1 MCALKIMRG
10 AKIIVPEALSGCETL
25 LSSASSAHSFFD
37 GYDNPHG
44 TALASHWA
52 RELSKETDGKRSM
65 WLLFFL
71 SLSSFEKD
79 DYLLK

>member
-1 MCALKIMRG
+1 MRG

-44 TALASHWA
+44 TALASH
-52 RELSKETDGKRSM
+52 
-65 WLLFFL
+65 
-71 SLSSFEKD
+71 
-79 DYLLK
+79 